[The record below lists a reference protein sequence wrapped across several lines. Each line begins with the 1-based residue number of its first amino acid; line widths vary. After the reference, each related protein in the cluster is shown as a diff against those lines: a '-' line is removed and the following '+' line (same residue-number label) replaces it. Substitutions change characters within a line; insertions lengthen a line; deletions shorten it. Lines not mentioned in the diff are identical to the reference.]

1 MRRKFTFYSD
11 KTDVLQ
17 SDFLTTLH
25 ETQSLQDLM
34 KDNTFWLDIC
44 KPSQADLNVI
54 AEVTEIIF
62 IRYVIN
68 FYYFSL
74 FLGFSCSSFDY

>member
-1 MRRKFTFYSD
+1 MGKKFTFYSE

-17 SDFLTTLH
+17 SDILNSLH
-25 ETQSLQDLM
+25 ENQSLQDLM

-54 AEVTEIIF
+54 AEVKSRILIISEYLIMHAFRFFTF
-62 IRYVIN
+62 IH
-68 FYYFSL
+68 
-74 FLGFSCSSFDY
+74 

>member
-1 MRRKFTFYSD
+1 MGNKFTFYSD

-17 SDFLTTLH
+17 SEYLTSLH
-25 ETQSLQDLM
+25 ESQSLQDLM

-54 AEVTEIIF
+54 AEVILLDT
-62 IRYVIN
+62 VK
-68 FYYFSL
+68 L
-74 FLGFSCSSFDY
+74 

>member
-1 MRRKFTFYSD
+1 MGKKFTFYSD

-17 SDFLTTLH
+17 SDHLTALH
-25 ETQSLQDLM
+25 ESQSLQDLM

-54 AEVTEIIF
+54 AEVNCF
-62 IRYVIN
+62 IGCRYLTSP
-68 FYYFSL
+68 FFSL
-74 FLGFSCSSFDY
+74 GFPCSPFDY

>member
-1 MRRKFTFYSD
+1 MGKKFTFYSD

-17 SDFLTTLH
+17 SDYLTSLH
-25 ETQSLQDLM
+25 ENQSLQDLM

-54 AEVTEIIF
+54 AEVLEEETMIL
-62 IRYVIN
+62 V
-68 FYYFSL
+68 L
-74 FLGFSCSSFDY
+74 

>member
-1 MRRKFTFYSD
+1 MTNNFLYQAYNMGKKFTFYSD

-17 SDFLTTLH
+17 SESLSSLH
-25 ETQSLQDLM
+25 QSQSLQDLM

-54 AEVTEIIF
+54 AEVHFKKYNSLQIF
-62 IRYVIN
+62 
-68 FYYFSL
+68 
-74 FLGFSCSSFDY
+74 